1 MRQIVLDTET
11 TGLEVALGHK
21 IIEIGAIEMIDRKF
35 TGRHFHKYLNP
46 EREIDDGAKEVHGI
60 TEAFLADKP
69 KFADVWEELERFLDG
84 AELIIHNAVFDISF
98 LDSEIRALVRQGL
111 APQRKMEDFCGVI
124 DSLAIAR
131 QKHPGQKL
139 NLDALCRRY
148 AVDNSQRQLHGALLD
163 AEILA
168 DVYLLM
174 TGGQTNLFGAGNNAN
189 DDPSGQNDNQ
199 MDHSWEIPPLRQIM
213 ASVDDLAA
221 HEEMLNLL
229 AERSE
234 DGPVWRREQ

>member
-111 APQRKMEDFCGVI
+111 APQRKIEDFCGVI

>member
-69 KFADVWEELERFLDG
+69 KFADIWEDLERFLDG

-98 LDSEIRALVRQGL
+98 LDSEIRSLVRQGL
-111 APQRKMEDFCGVI
+111 APQRKIEDFCGVI

-174 TGGQTNLFGAGNNAN
+174 TGGQTNLFGGGNNSN
-189 DDPSGQNDNQ
+189 DDPAGQNDNQ
-199 MDHSWEIPPLRQIM
+199 IDHSWEIPPLRQVM
-213 ASVDDLAA
+213 ATVEDIASHEKMLDL
-221 HEEMLNLL
+221 LT
-229 AERSE
+229 ERSE
-234 DGPVWRREQ
+234 DVPVWRREH

>member
-1 MRQIVLDTET
+1 MRQIVLDTEP

-69 KFADVWEELERFLDG
+69 KFADIWEDLERFLDG

-98 LDSEIRALVRQGL
+98 LDSEIRSLVRQGL
-111 APQRKMEDFCGVI
+111 APQRKIEDFCGVI

-174 TGGQTNLFGAGNNAN
+174 TGGQTNLFGGGNNSN
-189 DDPSGQNDNQ
+189 DDPAGQNDNQ
-199 MDHSWEIPPLRQIM
+199 IDHSWEIPPLRQVM
-213 ASVDDLAA
+213 ATVEDIASHEKMLDL
-221 HEEMLNLL
+221 LT
-229 AERSE
+229 ERSE
-234 DGPVWRREQ
+234 DVPVWRREH

>member
-69 KFADVWEELERFLDG
+69 KFADIWEELERFLDG

-111 APQRKMEDFCGVI
+111 APQRKIEDFCGVI

-174 TGGQTNLFGAGNNAN
+174 TGGQTNLFGGGNNAN
-189 DDPSGQNDNQ
+189 DDPACHNDNQ
-199 MDHSWEIPPLRQIM
+199 IDQSWEIPPLKQIM
-213 ASVDDLAA
+213 ASVDDLAS
-221 HEEMLNLL
+221 HEKMLDLL

-234 DGPVWRREQ
+234 SGPVWRREH

>member
-69 KFADVWEELERFLDG
+69 KFADIWEELERFLDG

-111 APQRKMEDFCGVI
+111 APQRKIEDFCGVI

-174 TGGQTNLFGAGNNAN
+174 TGGQTNLFGGGNNAN
-189 DDPSGQNDNQ
+189 DDPASHNDNQ
-199 MDHSWEIPPLRQIM
+199 IDQSWEIPPLKQIM
-213 ASVDDLAA
+213 ASVDDLAS
-221 HEEMLNLL
+221 HEKMLDLL

-234 DGPVWRREQ
+234 SGPVWRREH

>member
-11 TGLEVALGHK
+11 TGLEAALGHK

-60 TEAFLADKP
+60 TEVFLADKP

-111 APQRKMEDFCGVI
+111 APQRKIEDFCGVI

-174 TGGQTNLFGAGNNAN
+174 TGGQTNLFGGGNNSN
-189 DDPSGQNDNQ
+189 DDPAGQNDNQ
-199 MDHSWEIPPLRQIM
+199 IDHSWEIPPLKQIM
-213 ASVDDLAA
+213 ASVDDLAS
-221 HEEMLNLL
+221 HEKMLDLL
-229 AERSE
+229 AERS
-234 DGPVWRREQ
+234 DNGPVWRREH

>member
-69 KFADVWEELERFLDG
+69 KFADIWEELERFLDG

-111 APQRKMEDFCGVI
+111 
-124 DSLAIAR
+124 
-131 QKHPGQKL
+131 H
-139 NLDALCRRY
+139 
-148 AVDNSQRQLHGALLD
+148 
-163 AEILA
+163 
-168 DVYLLM
+168 
-174 TGGQTNLFGAGNNAN
+174 
-189 DDPSGQNDNQ
+189 
-199 MDHSWEIPPLRQIM
+199 
-213 ASVDDLAA
+213 
-221 HEEMLNLL
+221 
-229 AERSE
+229 RSE
-234 DGPVWRREQ
+234 K

>member
-11 TGLEVALGHK
+11 TGLEAALGHK

-60 TEAFLADKP
+60 TEVFLADKP

-111 APQRKMEDFCGVI
+111 APQRKIEDFCGVI

-174 TGGQTNLFGAGNNAN
+174 TGGQTNLFGGGNNSNN
-189 DDPSGQNDNQ
+189 DPAGQNDNQ
-199 MDHSWEIPPLRQIM
+199 IDHSWEIPPLKQIM
-213 ASVDDLAA
+213 ASVDDLAS
-221 HEEMLNLL
+221 HEKMLDLL
-229 AERSE
+229 AERS
-234 DGPVWRREQ
+234 DNGPVWRREH